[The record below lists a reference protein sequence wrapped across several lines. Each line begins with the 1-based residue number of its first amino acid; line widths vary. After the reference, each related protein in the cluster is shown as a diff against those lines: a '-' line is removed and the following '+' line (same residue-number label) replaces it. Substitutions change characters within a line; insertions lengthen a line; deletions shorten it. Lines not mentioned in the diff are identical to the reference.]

1 MTATQSTPSQLLV
14 DKVLG
19 AAAESGY
26 VQKAGK
32 HGQGYMYAD
41 DEAITTKFREAML
54 SQGVLVFPEEI
65 EVKHIQVFEDPNG
78 KAPNVLVTIGGHFV
92 VTDGG
97 ASLKVSSLG
106 QGLDRGDKAIYKAMT
121 GFKKYG
127 YRHLVMMAT
136 GDDPEQTR
144 EDEVSSTARNSEQKG
159 QPRSTNAAVSPS
171 VKQADSGNSQRSS
184 NVAQSPANGNARPAT
199 QAQKNLIRAK
209 AREAGIT
216 DEELKSLRL
225 SITGKQSSKDF
236 TSGDVDAMLEGI
248 KSAAAAKALTGGEV
262 VG

>member
-1 MTATQSTPSQLLV
+1 MTESQTTPAQLLV

-41 DEAITTKFREAML
+41 DESITTKFRDAML

-65 EVKHIQVFEDPNG
+65 EVKHIQVFEDPNA
-78 KAPNVLVTIGGHFV
+78 KTPNVLVTIGGHFV

-121 GFKKYG
+121 GFKKYA

-136 GDDPEQTR
+136 GDDPEQPR
-144 EDEVSSTARNSEQKG
+144 DDEVSSVSSQRTNASASSEQTT
-159 QPRSTNAAVSPS
+159 PRS
-171 VKQADSGNSQRSS
+171 
-184 NVAQSPANGNARPAT
+184 AT

-216 DEELKSLRL
+216 DEELKALRL
-225 SITGKQSSKDF
+225 SVTGKHSSKDF
-236 TSGDVDAMLEGI
+236 TQDDVDAMLAGI
-248 KSAAAAKALTGGEV
+248 ESAVEAKRLTGGSV

>member
-1 MTATQSTPSQLLV
+1 MTTAQTTPAQLLV

-26 VQKAGK
+26 VQKDGK
-32 HGQGYMYAD
+32 HGQGYKFAG
-41 DEAITTKFREAML
+41 DEAITTKFRDAML
-54 SQGVLVFPEEI
+54 GQGVLMFPEDI
-65 EVKHIQVFEDPNG
+65 EVKHIQVFEDPKG
-78 KAPNVLVTIGGHFV
+78 EKAPNVLVTIGGHFV

-106 QGLDRGDKAIYKAMT
+106 QGIDRGDKAIYKAMT
-121 GFKKYG
+121 GFKKYA

-144 EDEVSSTARNSEQKG
+144 DDEVAGTRA
-159 QPRSTNAAVSPS
+159 
-171 VKQADSGNSQRSS
+171 
-184 NVAQSPANGNARPAT
+184 VAQPAQQAASAQQSNPKAAAAT

-216 DEELKSLRL
+216 DDELKALRL
-225 SITGKQSSKDF
+225 SVTGKHSSKDF

-262 VG
+262 VA

>member
-1 MTATQSTPSQLLV
+1 MTATQTTPAQLLV
-14 DKVLG
+14 NKVLG

-65 EVKHIQVFEDPNG
+65 EVKHIQVFEDPQG
-78 KAPNVLVTIGGHFV
+78 KAPNVLVTIGGHFT

-97 ASLKVSSLG
+97 ATFKVSSLG

-121 GFKKYG
+121 GFKKYA

-136 GDDPEQTR
+136 GDDPEQAR
-144 EDEVSSTARNSEQKG
+144 DDEVAGTKAVAQ
-159 QPRSTNAAVSPS
+159 QAA
-171 VKQADSGNSQRSS
+171 RSS
-184 NVAQSPANGNARPAT
+184 NVAETLPNQNAKPAT

-216 DEELKSLRL
+216 DEELKALRL
-225 SITGKQSSKDF
+225 SVTGKQSSAQF
-236 TSGDVDAMLEGI
+236 TSGDVDAMLTGI
-248 KSAAAAKALTGGEV
+248 QSAAEAKRLTGGEV
-262 VG
+262 VA

>member
-1 MTATQSTPSQLLV
+1 MTTAQTTPAQLLV

-19 AAAESGY
+19 AAQESGY
-26 VQKAGK
+26 VQKSGK
-32 HGQGYMYAD
+32 HGQGYSFAD
-41 DEAITTKFREAML
+41 DESITTKFRDAML
-54 SQGVLVFPEEI
+54 AQGVLVFPEEI

-78 KAPNVLVTIGGHFV
+78 KAPNVLVTIGGHFT

-97 ASLKVSSLG
+97 ATFKVSSLG

-121 GFKKYG
+121 GFKKYA

-136 GDDPEQTR
+136 GDDPEQAR
-144 EDEVSSTARNSEQKG
+144 EDEVAGN
-159 QPRSTNAAVSPS
+159 
-171 VKQADSGNSQRSS
+171 QA
-184 NVAQSPANGNARPAT
+184 VAQPAQKAAAPQAAPAGKATAAT

-216 DEELKSLRL
+216 DEELKALRL
-225 SITGKQSSKDF
+225 SVTGKHSSKDF
-236 TSGDVDAMLEGI
+236 TGEDVDKMLAGI
-248 KSAAAAKALTGGEV
+248 ESAAQAKALTGGEV

>member
-1 MTATQSTPSQLLV
+1 MTESQTTPAQLLV

-54 SQGVLVFPEEI
+54 SQGVLMFPEDI

-78 KAPNVLVTIGGHFV
+78 KAPNVLATIGGHFV

-121 GFKKYG
+121 GFKKYA

-144 EDEVSSTARNSEQKG
+144 PDEVSS
-159 QPRSTNAAVSPS
+159 VS
-171 VKQADSGNSQRSS
+171 SQRTNVSVSS
-184 NVAQSPANGNARPAT
+184 DQTTPNVAPAQVENPKARPAT

-209 AREAGIT
+209 ARESGIT